1 MNNSRNDRE
10 QDQLPDE
17 SRKNFRTEPIP
28 DSPYFLTIVI
38 ISVLVYWSINY
49 LWPGSLSIIPGAPL
63 VDLLIVGAIVGVF
76 LSLHRLNN
84 RQTEDMAR
92 EIQENIAA
100 SEAAEEEISR
110 NSRSSGA

>member
-1 MNNSRNDRE
+1 MYNSRNDRE

-17 SRKNFRTEPIP
+17 SRKNIRTESIP
-28 DSPYFLTIVI
+28 DNPFFLTVVIV
-38 ISVLVYWSINY
+38 SLLVYWSINC

-63 VDLLIVGAIVGVF
+63 ADTLIVGAIVGVF
-76 LSLHRLNN
+76 LSLHRLKNK
-84 RQTEDMAR
+84 QTADIAR

-110 NSRSSGA
+110 NSRSSGV